1 MQHHRNLGIPDTLA
15 DACDAE
21 RMALPVYDMQVG
33 VGQLPDG
40 PHVTQRVARVLDA
53 ARGAL
58 VRVFF
63 IRFMTL
69 PPEPMGVFQLRTA
82 MAWQRKDRVEDVVSP
97 FLRDPRVRACARARP
112 ACIGGD
118 LRQALDVG
126 IRGHRA

>member
-21 RMALPVYDMQVG
+21 CMALPVYDMQVG

-40 PHVTQRVARVLDA
+40 PQVTQRVARVLDA

-69 PPEPMGVFQLRTA
+69 PPEPMGVFQLRRWPGSARIESRTSSRRFCA
-82 MAWQRKDRVEDVVSP
+82 TPPGSRLCPSSP
-97 FLRDPRVRACARARP
+97 RL
-112 ACIGGD
+112 
-118 LRQALDVG
+118 
-126 IRGHRA
+126 HRR